1 MYILVGYIATRK
13 LCIRAKLRYTPE
25 LLCFVLFMKNKILS
39 IFSNTI
45 PYVKELRECTD
56 SVTAAILMQQLDY
69 WFARKPQGF
78 YKFSE
83 PPKSDNPKYNDGDSW
98 TEELGFSADELRT
111 AFSKIGVAYKSKT
124 EFKKALE
131 TNTVFQSE
139 DKEFFYARYFDR
151 DKGCSFYYR
160 NDKLVDAIL
169 DKLVSLETD
178 DADLRETEDVGL
190 PIPLETEDVGLR
202 ETEDA
207 KLHVLYREHSTE
219 TTSSDTLFAVK
230 PQLALVKDITLPITD
245 LKTLNSKED
254 VLMALGKLVPLTIEA
269 DKYLSTLTTKDVAD
283 FKRDCKKHK
292 NACTCLHPYETLPYK
307 IMNEITNILSS
318 GAVDWGRE
326 GKHSTKL
333 IRSLITLKYTME
345 DIIYCM
351 AWAYQTDQFSYYAT
365 SSTSVSKLMPKFLD
379 LRRTGKL
386 KDSLSLKPK
395 ESANDRNWKEL
406 QKHKEEI
413 LKNASNASQQLNTK
427 HGITAKP
434 RI

>member
-1 MYILVGYIATRK
+1 
-13 LCIRAKLRYTPE
+13 
-25 LLCFVLFMKNKILS
+25 MKNKILS

-190 PIPLETEDVGLR
+190 PIALETDNVGLR

-219 TTSSDTLFAVK
+219 TTSSKNPSLAEE
-230 PQLALVKDITLPITD
+230 PQERALETIPTFPKV
-245 LKTLNSKED
+245 D
-254 VLMALGKLVPLTIEA
+254 V
-269 DKYLSTLTTKDVAD
+269 STLTSKDAVFNSFGTLIDYAIYAEGLRSTVTAKSIAE
-283 FKRDCKKHK
+283 FKLNCKKDKHIRK
-292 NACTCLHPYETLPYK
+292 NCTICKPATKNCSEHLKPCECLMPQ
-307 IMNEITNILSS
+307 EIPTYRLVLEAINILTS
-318 GAVDWGRE
+318 GSVDFSKESLEASKFVR
-326 GKHSTKL
+326 KL
-333 IRSLITLKYTME
+333 HILQYPVPN
-345 DIIYCM
+345 IIGCV
-351 AWAYQTDQFSYYAT
+351 AWAYKKGKYNVFPMTIANLP
-365 SSTSVSKLMPKFLD
+365 KLMPEFLD
-379 LRRTGKL
+379 KVRTGELKTSIELGDKL
-386 KDSLSLKPK
+386 YQSV
-395 ESANDRNWKEL
+395 NDRNWKEL
-406 QKHKEEI
+406 QKNKEEI